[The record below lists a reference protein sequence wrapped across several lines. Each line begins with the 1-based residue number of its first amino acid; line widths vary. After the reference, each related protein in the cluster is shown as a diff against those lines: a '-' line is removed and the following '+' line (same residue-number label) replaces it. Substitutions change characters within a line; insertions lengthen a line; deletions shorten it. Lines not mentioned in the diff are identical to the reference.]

1 MSWDVSEEADDDEM
15 LWPWEREA
23 GSWVQEKEE
32 GLVFSVQPACDNSK
46 VSVRVKRGV
55 ENARDLL
62 LKVVGRRL
70 ELLMPSP
77 PLS

>member
-1 MSWDVSEEADDDEM
+1 MSWDASEEADDEK
-15 LWPWEREA
+15 LWPWEGEA
-23 GSWVQEKEE
+23 GSWAQEQEQ
-32 GLVFSVQPACDNSK
+32 GLVSSVQPACDNSK
-46 VSVRVKRGV
+46 VSVSVKRGV

-62 LKVVGRRL
+62 LRAVGRRL